1 MSYSENR
8 RIQRAFYRWEI
19 YTQLFGYPQVSLEY
33 FRGAVDL
40 PPVEMQAELLLK
52 HLPWYEVDELS
63 CLLDYAKSQWASIL
77 QKLAGKV
84 KEDNRKLPDSF
95 EAGTPL
101 ELDGLTGKTR
111 SKLLK

>member
-1 MSYSENR
+1 
-8 RIQRAFYRWEI
+8 
-19 YTQLFGYPQVSLEY
+19 
-33 FRGAVDL
+33 
-40 PPVEMQAELLLK
+40 MQAELLLK
-52 HLPWYEVDELS
+52 HLPWYEVGELS